1 MRDRFGRTVA
11 RVGAST
17 IAVLF
22 CLGCGTT
29 GGAPKAGGAGES
41 QPVTK
46 TVDGL
51 VRVETDS
58 PGILFLR
65 PDHGIGGYDAIA
77 IAPSFVN
84 YRRRSARL
92 DPADEEVYLVS
103 LEQAILDAA
112 EEANVPVV
120 DEVGD
125 CVIKVGA
132 GFVNVELARSSK
144 ADVLGQMTLVIEY
157 RDSMSDQSLLRYAA
171 QEQIEREA
179 DGTSRQEQIA
189 RSFDRMI
196 EDIDIITAL
205 RKATA
210 VPSEPRPGCEGK
222 LIHAG
227 QSAGSESSE

>member
-1 MRDRFGRTVA
+1 MRDRTGRIVTVMS
-11 RVGAST
+11 ASVV
-17 IAVLF
+17 ALF
-22 CLGCGTT
+22 LCLGCGAT
-29 GGAPKAGGAGES
+29 GGTTKPDASTKPTS
-41 QPVTK
+41 VTK

-92 DPADEEVYLVS
+92 DPEDEEIYLVS

-112 EEANVPVV
+112 EAANVPVV
-120 DEVGD
+120 DHVGD

-132 GFVNVELARSSK
+132 GFVNVELARSPR
-144 ADVLGQMTLVIEY
+144 ADVLGRMTLVIEY
-157 RDSMSDQSLLRYAA
+157 RDSMSDQALLRYAA

-179 DGTSRQEQIA
+179 DGTSRQEQVA

-196 EDIDIITAL
+196 EDVDIITAL

-210 VPSEPRPGCEGK
+210 VPSQPRPGCEGK
-222 LIHAG
+222 LINAG
-227 QSAGSESSE
+227 LSTDSE